1 LIFFLNRPEFFK
13 NPRIYFDED
22 SSGNEGFSEP
32 DCFYSGENKMTK
44 RHQNSSASSAGSARS
59 TRRAHAETRAKP
71 KTEQKSRT
79 KLPELTAVTFA
90 EDMEQAREF
99 ETLLAANGI
108 PAAIKEPSGES
119 AETDGIAVMVPE
131 DYLDE
136 AHVVIES
143 QDAYDDFY
151 DFTLEDE
158 DEDEG
163 DFDSELFEDD
173 F

>member
-1 LIFFLNRPEFFK
+1 MAKRPQK
-13 NPRIYFDED
+13 
-22 SSGNEGFSEP
+22 S
-32 DCFYSGENKMTK
+32 
-44 RHQNSSASSAGSARS
+44 
-59 TRRAHAETRAKP
+59 
-71 KTEQKSRT
+71 QKSRT
-79 KLPELTAVTFA
+79 NLPELITVTFA
-90 EDMEQAREF
+90 EDMEQAKEY

-108 PAAIKEPSGES
+108 PATIKEQGGES
-119 AETDGIAVMVPE
+119 ADTDGIAIMVPE

-151 DFTLEDE
+151 DSALEDE

-173 F
+173 I

>member
-1 LIFFLNRPEFFK
+1 MAKRPQK
-13 NPRIYFDED
+13 
-22 SSGNEGFSEP
+22 S
-32 DCFYSGENKMTK
+32 
-44 RHQNSSASSAGSARS
+44 
-59 TRRAHAETRAKP
+59 
-71 KTEQKSRT
+71 QKSRT
-79 KLPELTAVTFA
+79 NLPELVTITFA
-90 EDMEQAREF
+90 EDMEQAKEY
-99 ETLLAANGI
+99 ETLLEANGI
-108 PAAIKEPSGES
+108 PATIKEQTGES
-119 AETDGIAVMVPE
+119 ADINGIAVMVPE

-158 DEDEG
+158 DES

>member
-1 LIFFLNRPEFFK
+1 
-13 NPRIYFDED
+13 
-22 SSGNEGFSEP
+22 
-32 DCFYSGENKMTK
+32 MTK
-44 RHQNSSASSAGSARS
+44 RHQNSSTPSAGSTRS
-59 TRRAHAETRAKP
+59 TSSGQTGLPSRPSSARRASAETGAKS
-71 KTEQKSRT
+71 KTGQKSRT
-79 KLPELTAVTFA
+79 KLSELITVTFA
-90 EDMEQAREF
+90 EDMEQAKEF

-108 PAAIKEPSGES
+108 PATIKEPSGES